1 MRAAIA
7 IVCSAMLAVGCAKH
21 EPTVETVRPVQLVR
35 VSAGSAA
42 SVSVFAGEVKPRHEA
57 DLAFRIGG
65 KIVERRVD
73 VGATVRKGQ
82 VLARLDP
89 SDVALQTQAAQ
100 AAVAAARTEATFAKA
115 EFERF
120 ENLHRRQFVS
130 ASALDQKRNATTVAD
145 ARLEQAQAQLA
156 VSRNQ
161 ADYASLVAPE
171 DGVITAIG
179 AEAGQVVASGQSV
192 VRLARTDER
201 EIAIA
206 VPENRIGEIRSAP
219 QLAAVLWASPGKL
232 YPARVRE
239 IAPSVDAVT
248 RTFAVRVAV
257 PDADAA
263 LGWGMTANVVVAG
276 AGAAG
281 SVLLPLTSVYHT
293 PEGKPAV
300 WIYDPGEQ
308 KVDLRPVALG
318 AYREDGVLV
327 TAGLRDG
334 EWVVAAGVNK
344 LQAGQRVRPYEEP
357 GKPRPPLPAQA
368 ALPPATTPR

>member
-1 MRAAIA
+1 MRVAIA
-7 IVCSAMLAVGCAKH
+7 ILSSCVLVAGCAKH
-21 EPTVETVRPVQLVR
+21 EPAVEFVRPVQLVR

-42 SVSVFAGEVKPRHEA
+42 SMSVFAGEVKPRHEA

-65 KIVERRVD
+65 KLIERPVD
-73 VGATVRKGQ
+73 VGASVRKGQ
-82 VLARLDP
+82 LLARLDP
-89 SDVALQTQAAQ
+89 SDVALQAEAAQ

-120 ENLHRRQFVS
+120 ENLHRQKFVS
-130 ASALDQKRNATTVAD
+130 ASALDQKRNAMTTAS
-145 ARLEQAQAQLA
+145 ARLDQAQAQLS

-161 ADYASLVAPE
+161 AGYASLVAPE
-171 DGVITAIG
+171 DGVITAIS
-179 AEAGQVVASGQSV
+179 AEAGQVIASAQSV
-192 VRLARTDER
+192 MRLARTDER

-206 VPENRIGEIRSAP
+206 VPENRIGEIKAAP
-219 QLAAVLWASPGKL
+219 QLAAVLWANPGKL
-232 YPARVRE
+232 YKARVRE
-239 IAPSVDAVT
+239 IAPSVDPVT

-257 PDADAA
+257 PDADAS

-276 AGAAG
+276 AGAPG
-281 SVLLPLTSVYHT
+281 SALLPLTSVYHT

-300 WIYDPGEQ
+300 WIYDPGAQ
-308 KVDLRPVALG
+308 QVDLRPVALG

-327 TAGLRDG
+327 TAGVREG

-368 ALPPATTPR
+368 ALPPATTSR